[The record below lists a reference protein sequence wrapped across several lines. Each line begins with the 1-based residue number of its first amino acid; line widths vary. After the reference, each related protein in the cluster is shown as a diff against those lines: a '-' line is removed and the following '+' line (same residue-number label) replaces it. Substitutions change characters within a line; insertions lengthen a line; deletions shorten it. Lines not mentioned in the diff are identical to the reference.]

1 MAGFALNKDELTV
14 NSGAFNVQGK
24 YEYSGKAEEEK
35 FVNGF
40 RDNNKG
46 MSEAEGK
53 LLIGSWVA
61 AVKARWTSKGISI
74 KETNKAYDESPREL
88 IKGEKVS
95 IYRRDERPSDYGDRT
110 TTFYGNC
117 YREAKWLQA
126 NKMPAKTKRKTIE
139 K

>member
-1 MAGFALNKDELTV
+1 LTI
-14 NSGAFNVQGK
+14 NSGAFNVQGT
-24 YEYSGKAEEEK
+24 YEYSGKAEEEM

-61 AVKARWTSKGISI
+61 AVKARWTSERISI

-88 IKGEKVS
+88 IEGEKVS
-95 IYRRDERPSDYGDRT
+95 IYRRTERPSKFDKSRI

-126 NKMPAKTKRKTIE
+126 NKMPAKRKHESIE